1 MSTLT
6 KTVWALADVNACY
19 VACERLFNPRLR
31 DIPVVVASNN
41 DGCVVARSDEAKAL
55 GIKMGVPV
63 FEVRH
68 LQKSHGLV
76 ICSSNYAL
84 YADMSNRFIQTLEEL
99 APAVMPYSI
108 DEAFMD
114 LSGVSA
120 AVDLTEFGKTVK
132 DTVGLYTGLPICVGI
147 APTPTLAKLANHGA
161 KKYRGTKGVVDLTS
175 RERQRKLLHLTP
187 VEDIWGIGR
196 KLSARLNAAGIKTGL
211 QLADAETTWIRKEFS
226 VVVERT
232 VRELNGI
239 ACQEMEAVPPSKQQI
254 ISSKSF
260 GSPVTELADMLDAVA
275 SYATRAAEKLRGEGQ
290 ATAHITA
297 FLSTSRFA
305 GVERYSNST
314 GTPLAHATQ
323 DTRHIVQE
331 SLRLIRKIWKPG
343 LRYNKAGVML
353 GDFRTPGNEQEDLF
367 SEVSDSSK
375 DEALMQLM
383 DTINSRNGAGSLKLG
398 RNSGGK
404 GQWVMKRQN
413 LSPAY
418 TTRWSEIPKAR

>member
-1 MSTLT
+1 M
-6 KTVWALADVNACY
+6 ADINSAYC
-19 VACERLFNPRLR
+19 ACEQLFNPKLR
-31 DIPVVVASNN
+31 NRPVVVASNN
-41 DGCVVARSDEAKAL
+41 DGCVVARSPEAKAL

-68 LQKSHGLV
+68 LQKSHGLE

-84 YADMSNRFIQTLEEL
+84 YADMSARFIQTLQEL
-99 APAVMPYSI
+99 APEVMPYSI

-114 LSGVSA
+114 LTGINA
-120 AVDLTEFGKTVK
+120 AVDLEEFGRTIKETVA
-132 DTVGLYTGLPICVGI
+132 LYTGLPICVGI

-161 KKYRGTKGVVDLTS
+161 KKYPGTRGVVDLTN
-175 RERQRKLLHLTP
+175 RERQRKLLNLTP

-196 KLSARLNAAGIKTGL
+196 KLSARLNSAGIRTGL
-211 QLADAETTWIRKEFS
+211 ELADAETTWIRKEFS

-239 ACQEMEAVPPSKQQI
+239 TCQEMEAVPPTKQQI

-260 GSPVTELADMLDAVA
+260 GSPVTELADMLDAVS

-305 GVERYSNST
+305 GVERYSNSA

-323 DTRHIVQE
+323 DTRVIIQE
-331 SLRLIRKIWKPG
+331 SLNLIRKIWKSG
-343 LRYNKAGVML
+343 LRYNKAGIML
-353 GDFRTPGNEQEDLF
+353 GDFRAPGNEQEDLF

-375 DEALMQLM
+375 DEALMHLM
-383 DTINSRNGAGSLKLG
+383 DTINSRNGAGTLKLG

-404 GQWVMKRQN
+404 GQWALKRRN

-418 TTRWSEIPKAR
+418 TTRWTDIPKAR